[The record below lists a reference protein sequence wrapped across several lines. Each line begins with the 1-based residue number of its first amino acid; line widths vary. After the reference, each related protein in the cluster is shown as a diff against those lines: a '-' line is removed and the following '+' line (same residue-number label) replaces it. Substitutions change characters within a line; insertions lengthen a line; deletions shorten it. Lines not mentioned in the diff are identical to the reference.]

1 MGQAFMAMHPPVPP
15 SLPLPCC
22 TAGMNK
28 GWAGD
33 GDLQPSPSSGARF
46 ATYSPNP
53 ELFTLS
59 SELVLF
65 FYSSPGS
72 VQLSKPPG
80 FEHSR
85 AGCVNISG
93 GREAE
98 ELQRGFSA
106 LHVPVSLHSSFP
118 RNNSSVLPSVQ
129 GAAPEQLSWA
139 LSLLYLH

>member
-65 FYSSPGS
+65 FYSTPGS

-80 FEHSR
+80 LSTP
-85 AGCVNISG
+85 
-93 GREAE
+93 
-98 ELQRGFSA
+98 EL
-106 LHVPVSLHSSFP
+106 VVSIFLVEGKLRSYKEVS
-118 RNNSSVLPSVQ
+118 
-129 GAAPEQLSWA
+129 QLSTLLFLCTA
-139 LSLLYLH
+139 PFPGIIPLSCPQCREQPRSS